1 MKPFQFW
8 LHLFELVFMFSD
20 YAELSMVASDVNA
33 SFSTST
39 EIFSAED
46 SQLYFV
52 LFALSNIISG

>member
-1 MKPFQFW
+1 
-8 LHLFELVFMFSD
+8 MFSD
-20 YAELSMVASDVNA
+20 YAELSMMAGDVNA

-52 LFALSNIISG
+52 LFALIYIISGIISNFSAI